1 MKKFKSKAFSLIEL
15 AVVII
20 VVGILIAG
28 VTQGG
33 ALITKAKY
41 KTAQTLTQSSPVS
54 ATPGLRLWLETS
66 LDQSIA
72 EAEASDGTKVTM
84 WYDINPQVSNKLFAR
99 TASNTAAI
107 LYKVKSAVNGL
118 PSLYFPGASA
128 DFFTISTAS
137 GSTAATPI
145 PTTSNAFTY
154 FIVLQADSVGSI
166 EDAFYNGTFSSS
178 NGWGYR
184 NSASAKKTFLYN
196 AFTSGTGT
204 PALAK
209 AEVISATSVGGTL
222 GSLRLYVNGVSD
234 ATFGGAVTATVASPT
249 GGFYIGSKDLGGSA
263 TDNWRGFISE
273 IIIFE
278 KKLSDAD
285 RKAIEKYLGTKY
297 NIPVTI

>member
-33 ALITKAKY
+33 ALIAKAKY

-66 LDQSIA
+66 LEQSIS
-72 EAEASDGTKVTM
+72 EVQASDGTAVTV
-84 WYDINPQVSNKLFAR
+84 WYDLNPQISNKLFAR
-99 TASNTAAI
+99 TASSAI

-118 PSLYFPGASA
+118 PSLYFPGAA
-128 DFFTISTAS
+128 TDFFTISTSS
-137 GSTAATPI
+137 GSTVATPI
-145 PTTSNAFTY
+145 ATTNSAFTY
-154 FIVLQADSVGSI
+154 FIVLRADSLGSVD
-166 EDAFYNGTFSSS
+166 DAFFNGAIGSS

-184 NSASAKKTFLYN
+184 HSASAKTFLYN
-196 AFTSGTGT
+196 GSSGTG
-204 PALAK
+204 AASLAK
-209 AEVISATSVGGTL
+209 AEVISATSVGGTS
-222 GSLRLYVNGVSD
+222 GSLRLYVDGVSD
-234 ATFGGAVTATVASPT
+234 GTFGSAVTATVASPT
-249 GGFYIGSKDLGGSA
+249 GGFYIGSKDSTGSA

-273 IIIFE
+273 IIVFE
-278 KKLSDAD
+278 KKLSDQD

>member
-33 ALITKAKY
+33 ALITRAKF

-72 EAEASDGTKVTM
+72 EVQASDGTAVTV
-84 WYDINPQVSNKLFAR
+84 WYDLNPQISNKLFAR
-99 TASNTAAI
+99 TASSAI
-107 LYKVKSAVNGL
+107 LYKVKSAINGL
-118 PSLYFPGASA
+118 PSLYFPGAA
-128 DFFTISTAS
+128 TDFFTISTSS
-137 GSTAATPI
+137 GSTVATPI
-145 PTTSNAFTY
+145 ATTNNAFSY
-154 FIVLQADSVGSI
+154 FIVLQVDSVGTV
-166 EDAFYNGTFSSS
+166 EDAFFNGTIGSS

-184 NSASAKKTFLYN
+184 HSASAKTFLYN
-196 AFTSGTGT
+196 GSSGTG
-204 PALAK
+204 AASLAK
-209 AEVISATSVGGTL
+209 AEVISATSVGGTS

-234 ATFGGAVTATVASPT
+234 ATLGSGVTATVVSPT
-249 GGFYIGSKDLGGSA
+249 GGFYIGSKNSTGSA

-273 IIIFE
+273 IIVFE

>member
-33 ALITKAKY
+33 ALITRAKF

-72 EAEASDGTKVTM
+72 EAQASDGAAVTM
-84 WYDINPQVSNKLFAR
+84 WYDINPQISNKLFAR
-99 TASNTAAI
+99 TASTAI

-118 PSLYFPGASA
+118 PSLYFPGAIA

-166 EDAFYNGTFSSS
+166 EDAFYNGTFGSS

-184 NSASAKKTFLYN
+184 NSASAKTFLYN
-196 AFTSGTGT
+196 AVTTGTGT
-204 PALAK
+204 SALAK
-209 AEVISATSVGGTL
+209 AEVISATSVGGTS

-234 ATFGGAVTATVASPT
+234 ATFGAGVTATVTSPT
-249 GGFYIGSKDLGGSA
+249 TGFYIGSKNSTGSA

>member
-54 ATPGLRLWLETS
+54 STPGLRLWLETS
-66 LDQSIA
+66 LEQSIS
-72 EAEASDGTKVTM
+72 EVQASDGNAVTV
-84 WYDINPQVSNKLFAR
+84 WYDLNPQTSNKLFAL
-99 TASNTAAI
+99 TASNAI

-118 PSLYFPGASA
+118 PSLYFPGAIA
-128 DFFTISTAS
+128 DFFTISTSS
-137 GSTAATPI
+137 GSNVPTPI
-145 PTTSNAFTY
+145 ATTNNAFSY
-154 FIVLQADSVGSI
+154 FIVLQADSVGTV
-166 EDAFYNGTFSSS
+166 DDTFFNGTIGSS

-184 NSASAKKTFLYN
+184 NSTSAKTFLYN
-196 AFTSGTGT
+196 GSAGAGTA
-204 PALAK
+204 ALAK

-234 ATFGGAVTATVASPT
+234 GTFGINVTATVASPT
-249 GGFYIGSKDLGGSA
+249 VGFYIGSKNSTGSA

>member
-20 VVGILIAG
+20 VVGVLIAG

-72 EAEASDGTKVTM
+72 EAQASDGAAVTM
-84 WYDINPQVSNKLFAR
+84 WYDINPQISNKLFAR
-99 TASNTAAI
+99 TASSAI

-118 PSLYFPGASA
+118 PSLYFPGAA
-128 DFFTISTAS
+128 IDFFTISTS
-137 GSTAATPI
+137 KLSNVATPI
-145 PTTSNAFTY
+145 ATTNNAFSY
-154 FIVLQADSVGSI
+154 FIVLQADSVGTV
-166 EDAFYNGTFSSS
+166 EDAFFNGTIGSS

-184 NSASAKKTFLYN
+184 HSAANKTFLYN
-196 AFTSGTGT
+196 GSSANGTT
-204 PALAK
+204 ALAK

-234 ATFGGAVTATVASPT
+234 ATFGDAVTATVASPT
-249 GGFYIGSKDLGGSA
+249 GGFYIGSKDSTGSA
-263 TDNWRGFISE
+263 IDNWRGFISE